1 MREEILRLI
10 EKNSRIDIH
19 EMAILLGAKEAEV
32 ANAIADMENEG
43 VICGYYTLIDWDKTN
58 DEKVTALIEVRVTPQ
73 RGSGFDEIA
82 ERIYK
87 FEEVKAVYLMSGGFD
102 FTVILEEKTMKE
114 IAQFVSSK
122 LSTLDSILNT
132 ATHFVLRR
140 YKDHGVIFDEK
151 KLDDDIRCPLEY
163 GLAIFGGKWKS
174 RIISVLSAAE
184 KLRYSELRREMCNI
198 TDTVLAATLKDLI
211 EVGIVER
218 KSYDEIPP
226 RVEYMLT
233 QKGKSV
239 VPILQNICQWSGVFY
254 KDDVENEMLQCQRC
268 DHNR

>member
-1 MREEILRLI
+1 M
-10 EKNSRIDIH
+10 S
-19 EMAILLGAKEAEV
+19 
-32 ANAIADMENEG
+32 
-43 VICGYYTLIDWDKTN
+43 LIDKRLW
-58 DEKVTALIEVRVTPQ
+58 Q
-73 RGSGFDEIA
+73 RCVELEGDF
-82 ERIYK
+82 
-87 FEEVKAVYLMSGGFD
+87 LMA
-102 FTVILEEKTMKE
+102 K
-114 IAQFVSSK
+114 
-122 LSTLDSILNT
+122 
-132 ATHFVLRR
+132 
-140 YKDHGVIFDEK
+140 YEK

-226 RVEYMLT
+226 SVEYMLT

-239 VPILQNICQWSGVFY
+239 VPILQNVCRWSGVFY